1 MYSAQRTRIQE
12 AFSRRPWDI
21 NFRNLVRIE
30 TVDSYQGKENTI
42 VIVSLVR
49 CNGTGDQGHVRIP
62 NRCNVA
68 LSRAKERLFI
78 VGARRMWGAVAKRWP
93 MRKVLDEIEAGRTGC
108 AIVEAGAMR

>member
-1 MYSAQRTRIQE
+1 MLRI
-12 AFSRRPWDI
+12 D
-21 NFRNLVRIE
+21 

-49 CNGTGDQGHVRIP
+49 CNDRGDQGHVRIP

-78 VGARRMWGAVAKRWP
+78 VGARLMWGAVQKRWP
-93 MRKVLDEIEAGRTGC
+93 MRKVFDEIEAGGPDVTV
-108 AIVEAGAMR
+108 IKAGAM